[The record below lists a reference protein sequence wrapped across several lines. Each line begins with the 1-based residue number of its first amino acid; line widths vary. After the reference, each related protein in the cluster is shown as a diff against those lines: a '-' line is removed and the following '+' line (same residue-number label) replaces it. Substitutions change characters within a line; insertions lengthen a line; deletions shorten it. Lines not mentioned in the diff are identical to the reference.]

1 MAICMAIW
9 LYLSGSMAIYLSG
22 SICMAIYLS
31 VSIYLYLYLSI
42 YGYLALS
49 IYLSVS
55 IYLSIYLY
63 LYLSI
68 YLSISLS
75 IYLYTHCISYYT
87 YNSYN
92 NMLMLVNA
100 WAPGS
105 DSFRNHPGK
114 SARSL
119 FNLAHCQA
127 RINGRGC
134 GGSPLVSLDMG

>member
-1 MAICMAIW
+1 MQEYFSIHSLPFPRVFVAIPSHCLNIPPKAPRAVPRC
-9 LYLSGSMAIYLSG
+9 SKCGRHQHTSFRTPT
-22 SICMAIYLS
+22 S
-31 VSIYLYLYLSI
+31 VFRLDTNPARL
-42 YGYLALS
+42 
-49 IYLSVS
+49 S
-55 IYLSIYLY
+55 IYLSIYH
-63 LYLSI
+63 I
-68 YLSISLS
+68 
-75 IYLYTHCISYYT
+75 YTHCISYYT